1 HLQDNQVRFVNALS
15 VLETDLKAVDTTQ
28 VLWTADTSITVISKV
43 DSIFN
48 YLRDTTATPSDTTA
62 HFAANHILVDSIEQD
77 SIVINT
83 VTGDTLVDS
92 TWQDYIFITDSTYS
106 KSDTTSGTTTY
117 ATPGAQG
124 MRIQDRVLHEDS
136 SLVAAIDIMVDEGD
150 PSVSAVPF
158 MGASGYMEGWP
169 VGQHTVHL
177 QALSDENT
185 YREIIKRDTTFITLA
200 VQDTGGFFGEPPDG
214 FADIVSYSDSTVTW
228 VYDIET
234 NTTSGDTVSDSLVV
248 TFPSD
253 RKATILLHSPTA
265 SGTQISSYT
274 DNYISSGPVDVNE
287 EAEFALLRAIN
298 ATSAGVTAIA
308 NVVAGSDTT
317 VVDTLGFTGSSGY
330 EKFENVGSRTLYITS
345 QANVFDP
352 DAEEYV
358 DMAVEISEDITLEA
372 NKRYTAFIFQDGM
385 EFFIEVMVDDE

>member
-1 HLQDNQVRFVNALS
+1 
-15 VLETDLKAVDTTQ
+15 
-28 VLWTADTSITVISKV
+28 
-43 DSIFN
+43 
-48 YLRDTTATPSDTTA
+48 
-62 HFAANHILVDSIEQD
+62 
-77 SIVINT
+77 
-83 VTGDTLVDS
+83 
-92 TWQDYIFITDSTYS
+92 
-106 KSDTTSGTTTY
+106 
-117 ATPGAQG
+117 